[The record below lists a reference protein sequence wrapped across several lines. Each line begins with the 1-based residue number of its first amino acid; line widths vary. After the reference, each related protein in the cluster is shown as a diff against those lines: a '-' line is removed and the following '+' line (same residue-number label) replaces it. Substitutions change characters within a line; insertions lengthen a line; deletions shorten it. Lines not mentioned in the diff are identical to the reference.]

1 MKPEAHFDVV
11 GHQAEEQQ
19 ALLPRDTQWFGIV
32 GDCHLAAM
40 HYLLAGVAWLGTN
53 HERYGHAHGKVEK
66 VLDDAGVPAA
76 IRTAWHNLD
85 VLRNGIAYG
94 GAVDGKHSDQAR
106 ALLAEI
112 KAWVIG
118 VRPANP

>member
-1 MKPEAHFDVV
+1 M
-11 GHQAEEQQ
+11 
-19 ALLPRDTQWFGIV
+19 
-32 GDCHLAAM
+32 
-40 HYLLAGVAWLGTN
+40 
-53 HERYGHAHGKVEK
+53 EK
-66 VLDDAGVPAA
+66 LLDDAGVPAA

-94 GAVDGKHSDQAR
+94 GVGAVDGKHSDQAR